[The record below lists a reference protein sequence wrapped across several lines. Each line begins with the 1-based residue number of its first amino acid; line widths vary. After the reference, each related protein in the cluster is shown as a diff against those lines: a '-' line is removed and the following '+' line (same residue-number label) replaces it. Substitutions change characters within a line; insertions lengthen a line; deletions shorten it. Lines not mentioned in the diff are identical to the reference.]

1 MIDVVVVV
9 VVVII
14 IIIIMIIIIIII
26 IIITRISFSTI
37 SFFIF
42 FRHWS
47 TFRGVL
53 LQSDAR
59 IILGYPD
66 PPARFAQVW
75 AGTAGPDAKELISI
89 KTGDDALSVSPA
101 LLMRFWSHVRLAC
114 VPLAPPLKFMRCED
128 DENTSEENDS
138 NDTMSNDTMSPIGML
153 NDSDDSVNVPLE
165 DLSGEDKRCFAN
177 VSVNVSLN
185 VTGDVEPFVMVI
197 EACSRE
203 TAAIAQRAVPKDM
216 LCNYFYSCLLVLLA
230 GFCNPATTCSGFGVC
245 DPISQ
250 CGYSGGSSCSSTV
263 AGTFKHM
270 VLVAGDDG
278 DDGDDDDD
286 DAAAHLGNML
296 RHREVCAGDSR
307 SFYANVHMQ
316 APISDTVAGA
326 ALASKLER
334 YPPGEC
340 FRRCEENVD
349 CFEGSCVGLAL
360 DCCGALSGPTDSCGG
375 KGFCADDGS
384 CLCDIRN
391 TGAECADSTAY
402 ELAEL
407 QKLNADDALVLL
419 LPFLPLVTTVYCTTC
434 NADNTRTC
442 AITGGVEQCF
452 CEEWWWG
459 PDAQPAYFSA
469 DDGAAGLCALAF
481 RRSELFLVPLRR
493 NALDVPAKQDGLAC
507 SASSV
512 LQAMSTVLFISDYSY
527 YPEGSCDVQCDVLA
541 PAVQILPRKHSE
553 TSVFIEAGFSCNL
566 NGYCGL
572 GLLALASATTFGRV
586 ALTAFTEAGAHD
598 NSTDLPSCSTRCAV
612 EGSAGPAVSESEGYN
627 AGVSLLSS
635 PSDETCCVA
644 SGCATAILDGMVGSG
659 LVQALSKGRC
669 TCSYP
674 GTDFCREG
682 RTGDGLCVCHYG
694 WGGNDCERCAEG
706 FFPAPETQ
714 SPSCTTFCS
723 SPVTCSGHG
732 MCNVFGICECDEGWA
747 GVNCDRC
754 ADNWYPLGSCNVYCT
769 FEETCSYHGRCNS
782 DGICLCDDGW
792 MTGTRSRYQYL
803 EDMFSLDDLF
813 PLGLV
818 PVPEDCRVSAVL
830 VLLHPEVQASGSPQ
844 RQRRSRAP
852 EESALLRTSTSG
864 EPTRAVEAKSG
875 SGVQAYGFFS
885 QAMINSSNASNDSE
899 EEAMDGNGTDSDTL
913 VDRLKPWILAQVQQV
928 TLICHELLFNIFYT
942 ELLGF

>member
-541 PAVQILPRKHSE
+541 PAVQILPRPLG
-553 TSVFIEAGFSCNL
+553 TCVCNDL
-566 NGYCGL
+566 WEGEGCTYC
-572 GLLALASATTFGRV
+572 TFDGRP
-586 ALTAFTEAGAHD
+586 LAHD

-612 EGSAGPAVSESEGYN
+612 EGSAGPAVSESEGEPEMAYACATM
-627 AGVSLLSS
+627 AGVATTVSDVQKASSQHLKRSLLLARPFAGPSS
-635 PSDETCCVA
+635 IA
-644 SGCATAILDGMVGSG
+644 
-659 LVQALSKGRC
+659 R
-669 TCSYP
+669 
-674 GTDFCREG
+674 
-682 RTGDGLCVCHYG
+682 
-694 WGGNDCERCAEG
+694 
-706 FFPAPETQ
+706 
-714 SPSCTTFCS
+714 S